1 MTKRDRPAKPEGAPD
16 PSRRTFLTAGIAAAA
31 GVAVG
36 AGTVGIVEAT
46 TQTNHGFT
54 PLQARPEPGFD
65 HLVVVMFE
73 NRSFDNLLG
82 WLYQKGQEP
91 RGQKF
96 DGLSQGEYSNAAPD
110 GTVVD
115 AHVYFGT
122 TDRVMSEPHPDPGE
136 FYPHVNTQLFD
147 TVDPVDNERLWEH
160 DVMPPY
166 NAPRN
171 DRNPTM
177 SGFVHDYIINFA
189 DERAGAVATYDDY
202 RVAMGGF
209 SPEML
214 PVMSTLAREFAVY
227 DHWHAAVPSQ
237 TFCNRSFFH
246 ASTSHGFVTN
256 TRDGGYRKWL
266 DAGDGT
272 TIFNELEEAGL
283 SWRVYY
289 DDDQLISLTGL
300 LHAPHLEKYWKSN
313 FRGMSQFH
321 EDVANGNL
329 PAYSFIEPRMVF
341 NHNDM
346 HPPVGIL
353 RESTVGG
360 APVYD
365 SALSDVR
372 AGEVLL
378 ADLYTSIKNSASTQG
393 SNAINTILLVTFDE
407 HGGTYDHVPPPRALP
422 PSGKPEKGE
431 MGFTFD
437 RLGLRVPTLMISAY
451 TRSGTIVN
459 AEMHHSDVVRTLTQR
474 HGLPHLSNRDKT
486 GTSILNGVNLATP
499 RQPALWPD
507 VHASY
512 VPPNPE
518 AQAGKKPHEVFPDR
532 PLTPPARG
540 MLGLLLAKYDPT
552 AALPLTYADA
562 YAALV
567 THGTGLFGVTD
578 PGPTPTN

>member
-1 MTKRDRPAKPEGAPD
+1 VSKRDKPEKPEGAPN
-16 PSRRTFLTAGIAAAA
+16 PSRRKFLTVGIAAAA
-31 GVAVG
+31 GVAAG
-36 AGTVGIVEAT
+36 AASVGIVEAT
-46 TQTNHGFT
+46 TATNRGYT
-54 PLQARPEPGFD
+54 PLVARPEPGFD

-73 NRSFDNLLG
+73 NRSFDNMLG
-82 WLYQKGQEP
+82 WLYAKGKEP
-91 RGQKF
+91 RGQTF
-96 DGLSQGEYSNAAPD
+96 DGLAQGDYSNTAPD
-110 GTVVD
+110 GTVVP
-115 AHVYFGT
+115 AHVYTGS
-122 TDRVMSEPHPDPGE
+122 TDRVMSAPHPDPGE

-147 TVDPVDNERLWEH
+147 TVDPAENEQLWEH
-160 DVMPPY
+160 DVAAPY
-166 NAPRN
+166 NAPKD
-171 DRNPTM
+171 DRNPPM
-177 SGFVHDYIINFA
+177 SGFVHDYMINFA
-189 DERAGAVATYDDY
+189 DEKDGVKPTYDDY

-256 TRDGGYRKWL
+256 TRDGGYQKWL
-266 DAGDGT
+266 DADDGT

-283 SWRVYY
+283 TWRVYY
-289 DDDQLISLTGL
+289 DAEQLVSLTGL
-300 LHAPHLEKYWKSN
+300 LHAPHIEKYWKTN
-313 FRGMSQFH
+313 FRGMEQFH

-329 PAYSFIEPRMVF
+329 PDYSFIEPRMVF

-346 HPPVGIL
+346 HPAVGLL
-353 RESTVGG
+353 RESTVDGE
-360 APVYD
+360 PVYD

-372 AGEVLL
+372 AGEVLR
-378 ADLYTSIKNSASTQG
+378 ADLYTSIKNSNAKTG

-431 MGFTFD
+431 MGFAFD
-437 RLGLRVPTLMISAY
+437 RLGCRVPTLMISAY

-474 HGLPHLSNRDKT
+474 HGLKQLSDRDKT
-486 GTSILNGVNLATP
+486 GTSIQNGINLTAP

-518 AQAGKKPHEVFPDR
+518 ANPGKKPHELFHSR

-540 MLGLLLAKYDPT
+540 LLGLLLAKYDPT
-552 AALPLTYADA
+552 AAVPTNYADA
-562 YAALV
+562 YEALV
-567 THGTGLFGVTD
+567 THGTGIFGVVD
-578 PGPTPTN
+578 S